1 MYWYLLGN
9 AYNYS
14 GLDFRGSNF
23 WTRPFS
29 GTVGDNTYLF
39 EKGSQHAVDG
49 AYVSVDSKPYTIVDG
64 SAKRRWGWQAVPQQS
79 AFALFERLWCSETQA
94 TSTKGTSALNATEI
108 QGKRVFKT
116 NVNPNKSWS
125 RVSIPIN
132 FSVSGQTFSA
142 MRFCNGNST
151 GLGISSGWNTDAS
164 CDRVQ
169 FIKPDGTLGAT
180 PITTTGWNSE
190 AFADATIDF
199 GDIPQEIPLFF
210 YNWLM
215 ENTTAPKTARI
226 TIKSFDG
233 SQTLAQSDFIAPF
246 SSLTINRVG
255 NTVTVTTNTAEQ
267 VYFTLTDTDKEFAG
281 LSTHAL
287 SVKPLLRTGR
297 TSEYN
302 VEVPVTFY
310 ECYGAII
317 PVPSTYGITF
327 YHSSAE
333 PNRCDKTDYLT
344 SVLSLTGTL
353 REGCSVM
360 SPAFNII
367 ADDEYTEGGNTYL
380 SKIMGCNY
388 CYIPKF
394 GRYYFIT
401 DISNIAHNVW
411 RVAMSCDVLHTFWG
425 GSHGINT
432 LQGVINRTAD
442 GNYVNNYIQ
451 DNEIMTEVRVDRTY
465 NSITNGTDSFNT
477 TSDYVYNILLQT
489 FGDD

>member
-1 MYWYLLGN
+1 MYWYLLN
-9 AYNYS
+9 TDYSYNQ
-14 GLDFRGSNF
+14 LNLRGSNF

-29 GTVGDNTYLF
+29 GKVGNNTYLF
-39 EKGSQHAVDG
+39 EKGAQHAVDG
-49 AYVSVDSKPYTIVDG
+49 AYIDVASRTYTIVDSKDIKSWGWAGDG
-64 SAKRRWGWQAVPQQS
+64 SAGRYG
-79 AFALFERLWCSETQA
+79 LFERLWCSETQA
-94 TSTKGTSALNATEI
+94 TQARGTTALNATEI

-116 NVNPNKSWS
+116 NVNPNQSWS
-125 RVSIPIN
+125 RVSIPVN
-132 FSVSGQTFSA
+132 FSVGGQNFSA
-142 MRFCNGNST
+142 MRFCNGSST
-151 GLGISSGWNTDAS
+151 SLNINWSGNRDAS

-180 PITTTGWNSE
+180 PITTIGWNAE
-190 AFADATIDF
+190 AFEDATIDF

-215 ENTTAPKTARI
+215 ENTTPPKTARI
-226 TIKSFDG
+226 TVKSFDG
-233 SQTLAQSDFIAPF
+233 NQTLAQSDMIAPF
-246 SSLTINRVG
+246 SSLTINKVG
-255 NTVTVTTNTAEQ
+255 TTVTITTNTAEQ
-267 VYFTLTDTDKEFAG
+267 VYFTLTDTSKEFAG

-310 ECYGAII
+310 ECYGAIV
-317 PVPSTYGITF
+317 PVPSTYGIKF

-425 GSHGINT
+425 GTHGINT

-451 DNEIMTEVRVDRTY
+451 DNEIMTEVKVDRTY
-465 NSITNGTDSFNT
+465 NSITNGTDSFDT
-477 TSDYVYNILLQT
+477 EQSYTYNILLQT

>member
-1 MYWYLLGN
+1 MFVN
-9 AYNYS
+9 VATKA
-14 GLDFRGSNF
+14 FM
-23 WTRPFS
+23 
-29 GTVGDNTYLF
+29 
-39 EKGSQHAVDG
+39 
-49 AYVSVDSKPYTIVDG
+49 IVDG
-64 SAKRRWGWQAVPQQS
+64 TAKRNWGCTVYNS
-79 AFALFERLWCSETQA
+79 GGYYFERLWCSETAASQ
-94 TSTKGTSALNATEI
+94 TTGVSIRNANQI
-108 QGKRVFKT
+108 SGKRVFIT
-116 NVNPNKSWS
+116 NTNPNNNWA
-125 RVSIPIN
+125 RVSIPVN
-132 FSVSGQTFSA
+132 FSVGGQQFA
-142 MRFCNGNST
+142 AIRFCNGNST
-151 GLGISSGWNTDAS
+151 GLGASISSGYETTRSDA
-164 CDRVQ
+164 DRVQ
-169 FIKPDGTLGAT
+169 FIKADGTLGAT
-180 PITTTGWNSE
+180 PITSVGWNYE
-190 AFADATIDF
+190 VFEDATIDF
-199 GDIPQEIPLFF
+199 GELPQEIPDFF

-215 ENTTAPKTARI
+215 QNTTAPKTARI
-226 TIKSFDG
+226 TVKSFDG
-233 SQTLAQSDFIAPF
+233 TQTLARSDLIAPF

-333 PNRCDKTDYLT
+333 PNRCDKTNYLT

-451 DNEIMTEVRVDRTY
+451 DEEIMTEVRVDRTY

>member
-1 MYWYLLGN
+1 MYWYLLNN
-9 AYNYS
+9 AYGYS
-14 GLDFRGSNF
+14 DLNFRGKDF

-29 GTVGDNTYLF
+29 GTVDNNTYLF
-39 EKGSQHAVDG
+39 ERGSQHSVDG
-49 AYVSVDSKPYTIVDG
+49 AFVSVDSKTYTIVDDY
-64 SAKRRWGWQAVPQQS
+64 AKKRWGWKVVTNQS
-79 AFALFERLWCSETQA
+79 RYALFERLWCSETQA
-94 TSTKGTSALNATEI
+94 TSTTGTTALNTTEI

-116 NVNPNKSWS
+116 NVNPNQSWS

-132 FSVSGQTFSA
+132 FSVGGQTFSA

-151 GLGISSGWNTDAS
+151 GLSLTSGWDTVAT

-180 PITTTGWNSE
+180 PITTIGWNSE
-190 AFADATIDF
+190 LFEDATIDF

-226 TIKSFDG
+226 TVKSFDG
-233 SQTLAQSDFIAPF
+233 TQTLVRSDMIAPF
-246 SSLTINRVG
+246 NSLTINRVG

-267 VYFTLTDTDKEFAG
+267 VYFTLTDTGKEFAG

-310 ECYGAII
+310 ECYGAIT

-367 ADDEYTEGGNTYL
+367 ADDEYIVDGQTYL

-401 DISNIAHNVW
+401 DISNVAHNVW